1 MVADVIL
8 DIIASLFAR
17 CVAQHI
23 IVCRLLQTLA
33 LYSYE
38 KSLLT
43 IRQVLGFLY
52 FVFFFGGGGGGG
64 YKELLGGVFIGCLD

>member
-43 IRQVLGFLY
+43 TGMFIRQVLGFLY
-52 FVFFFGGGGGGG
+52 FVFFWEGGG
-64 YKELLGGVFIGCLD
+64 

>member
-8 DIIASLFAR
+8 DIIARLFAR

-33 LYSYE
+33 LYCFE
-38 KSLLT
+38 KSFLNVGMF
-43 IRQVLGFLY
+43 IRQVLGFLF
-52 FVFFFGGGGGGG
+52 FVFFWGGG
-64 YKELLGGVFIGCLD
+64 